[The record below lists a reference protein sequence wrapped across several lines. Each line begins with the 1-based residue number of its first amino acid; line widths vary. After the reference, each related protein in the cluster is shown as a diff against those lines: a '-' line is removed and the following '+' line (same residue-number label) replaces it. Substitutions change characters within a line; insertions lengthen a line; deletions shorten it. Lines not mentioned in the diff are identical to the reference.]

1 MQSLTVWL
9 ATYDG
14 IWFHFINGNLQN
26 RVFDLIMPWITD
38 LGSWGAVWLFVM
50 FFLAL
55 SGRGEYRKMAF
66 LGTVALVL
74 SWLLSD
80 EVLKFLFARP
90 RPFIHFTD
98 VRLLVAGPHQYSF
111 PSGHTATAF
120 AAATVLW
127 RKNIKIGVAALALA
141 LLIGFSR
148 VYVGVHYP
156 LDVLGGIIL
165 GCGVGWVVVSSEP
178 VLDKTVVLTKKA
190 LKLAKREN
198 HKLR

>member
-1 MQSLTVWL
+1 MQSLMVWV

-14 IWFHFINGNLQN
+14 MWFHFINRSLQN
-26 RVFDLIMPWITD
+26 PVFDLTMPWITE
-38 LGSWGAVWLFVM
+38 LGSGGAVWLFVM
-50 FFLAL
+50 FLLAL

-80 EVLKFLFARP
+80 EALKFLFARP
-90 RPFIHFTD
+90 RPFIHFSD

-120 AAATVLW
+120 AAATALL
-127 RKNIKIGVAALALA
+127 RKNSKIGAAALVLA

-156 LDVLGGIIL
+156 LDIVGGIVLGG
-165 GCGVGWVVVSSEP
+165 GVGWLVVSIEP
-178 VLDKTVVLTKKA
+178 VLDKTVALAKKKIKA
-190 LKLAKREN
+190 AKRER